1 MTEQRL
7 LSRIAES
14 LYWIGRYVERAD
26 GTARIINAYIHRI
39 AEDPFGDPESACRS
53 LFAILGV
60 PLEEDRPATTEVVLE
75 QLVFSRESPS
85 AITGALRAAYENA
98 RRSREVISSE
108 MWVCLNGTNEEVA
121 SRQRQARRVGA
132 ASYFKFVSDQAALFA
147 GLSDATISHDEGWHF
162 LVLGRSIER
171 IDMTC
176 RLLDAQLVGIDSS
189 PDWLTLLRAAGAM
202 ESYLRESR
210 GNATAESLASF
221 LLLDRLFPRSVFHA
235 LNVADASLDLL
246 TTSHSRV
253 GDTSNARRT
262 IGRARNRLEFSDS
275 RTLVAELPELLEF
288 LERTCASANDE
299 ITQRYFRQVI
309 AQPWATE
316 EGL

>member
-1 MTEQRL
+1 MSDQRL
-7 LSRIAES
+7 LSRVAES

-39 AEDPFGDPESACRS
+39 AEDPFNDAESACRA
-53 LFAILGV
+53 LFAILGIE
-60 PLEEDRPATTEVVLE
+60 LDDDLPATTDVVLE
-75 QLVFSRESPS
+75 ELVFSHESPS

-108 MWVCLNGTNEEVA
+108 MWVCINGTYDELG
-121 SRQRQARRVGA
+121 ARHRTARKVGA
-132 ASYFKFVSDQAALFA
+132 ASYFKFVSDRAALFA

-202 ESYLRESR
+202 ESYLREFHGS
-210 GNATAESLASF
+210 ATAESLGSF
-221 LLLDRLFPRSVFHA
+221 LLLDRLFPRSVYHT
-235 LNVADASLDLL
+235 LNVADNSLELL
-246 TTSHSRV
+246 TTTHSRG

-262 IGRARNRLEFSDS
+262 IGRARNRLEYLDVT
-275 RTLVAELPELLEF
+275 TLVADLPELLDFIEQ
-288 LERTCASANDE
+288 TCASANDE
-299 ITQRYFRQVI
+299 ITTRYFRQVI
-309 AQPWATE
+309 AEPWATE
-316 EGL
+316 AGV

>member
-1 MTEQRL
+1 MSEQRL

-26 GTARIINAYIHRI
+26 GTSRIINAYIHRI
-39 AEDPFGDPESACRS
+39 AEDPFGDPENACRS

-60 PLEEDRPATTEVVLE
+60 ELDEDRPATTEIVLE
-75 QLVFSRESPS
+75 DLVFSRESPS

-121 SRQRQARRVGA
+121 ARQRQARGVGA
-132 ASYFKFVSDQAALFA
+132 ASYFKFVSDRAALFA

-176 RLLDAQLVGIDSS
+176 RLLDAQLVGLDSP

-221 LLLDRLFPRSVFHA
+221 LLLDRLFPRSAFHA
-235 LNVADASLDLL
+235 LNVADSSLDLL

-262 IGRARNRLEFSDS
+262 IGRARNRLEFSDP
-275 RTLVAELPELLEF
+275 RTLVEELPELLEF

-299 ITQRYFRQVI
+299 ITSRYFRHVI
-309 AQPWATE
+309 AEPWATE
-316 EGL
+316 QGL